1 MDVLAPKGL
10 GFLLY
15 GERVERNSKGDL
27 VGLPVGPFLR
37 CGLEGV
43 ERGFERIKFARL
55 SSRPL

>member
-27 VGLPVGPFLR
+27 VGLPVALFSDAGLR
-37 CGLEGV
+37 GV
-43 ERGFERIKFARL
+43 EEGFERIKFARL